1 MILGS
6 RFFNPLLRPPDRQG
20 AQDQDQKITKLF
32 EYCASKLHFL
42 KFLASDENGRC
53 VVQRSAI
60 VIQSFFPLFYLLTYT
75 KLQWVG
81 LNTELFKTFLSTSQ
95 EIPNPKLH

>member
-42 KFLASDENGRC
+42 KFLASDENRRC

-60 VIQSFFPLFYLLTYT
+60 VIQSFLSPYLH
-75 KLQWVG
+75 
-81 LNTELFKTFLSTSQ
+81 KTSMGWSEYRAF
-95 EIPNPKLH
+95 

>member
-6 RFFNPLLRPPDRQG
+6 HFFNPLLRPPDRQG
-20 AQDQDQKITKLF
+20 AQDQDQKITKRF
-32 EYCASKLHFL
+32 EDRASKLCFF

-60 VIQSFFPLFYLLTYT
+60 VIQSFFSLFYPLIYT

-81 LNTELFKTFLSTSQ
+81 LNTELFKTLF
-95 EIPNPKLH
+95 